1 MKRIIGKIPAI
12 IAIIL
17 GLVCFGYLIASEVVA
32 KNPALG
38 PQPGSPAITPEHAC
52 FATGYILSVVSVFPF
67 VVEGIC
73 SIVRAAC
80 GTSKREN
87 IPNIISAVLTFCM
100 IPMSG
105 MTPPAVWFSYYAVAC
120 AAELVFIIL
129 HCKKKTAYSG

>member
-38 PQPGSPAITPEHAC
+38 PQPSSPAITPEHAC

-87 IPNIISAVLTFCM
+87 IPNTDLSAR
-100 IPMSG
+100 P
-105 MTPPAVWFSYYAVAC
+105 
-120 AAELVFIIL
+120 E
-129 HCKKKTAYSG
+129 

>member
-1 MKRIIGKIPAI
+1 MKRILGKIPAI
-12 IAIIL
+12 VAIIL

-38 PQPGSPAITPEHAC
+38 SQPSSPAITPEHAC
-52 FATGYILSVVSVFPF
+52 FATGYVLSVVSVLPF

-100 IPMSG
+100 IPMAG
-105 MTPPAVWFSYYAVAC
+105 MTPPSAWFPYYAVAC
-120 AAELVFIIL
+120 AAELVFVIL
-129 HCKKKTAYSG
+129 HCKKNATHPD

>member
-1 MKRIIGKIPAI
+1 MD
-12 IAIIL
+12 
-17 GLVCFGYLIASEVVA
+17 LVTLSCPTFTPS
-32 KNPALG
+32 
-38 PQPGSPAITPEHAC
+38 SPAITPEHAC

-73 SIVRAAC
+73 SIVHAAC

>member
-38 PQPGSPAITPEHAC
+38 PQPSSPAITPEHAC

-129 HCKKKTAYSG
+129 HFKKKTAYSG

>member
-38 PQPGSPAITPEHAC
+38 PQPSSPAITPEHAC

-120 AAELVFIIL
+120 SAELVFIIL

>member
-38 PQPGSPAITPEHAC
+38 PQPSSPAITPEHAC

-120 AAELVFIIL
+120 AAELVFIIF
-129 HCKKKTAYSG
+129 HCKKKNAYSG

>member
-38 PQPGSPAITPEHAC
+38 PQPSSPAITPEHAC

>member
-38 PQPGSPAITPEHAC
+38 PQPSSPAITPEHAC

-105 MTPPAVWFSYYAVAC
+105 MTPPTVWFSYYAVAC

>member
-52 FATGYILSVVSVFPF
+52 FATGY
-67 VVEGIC
+67 
-73 SIVRAAC
+73 
-80 GTSKREN
+80 GTAQS
-87 IPNIISAVLTFCM
+87 PVPLGGT
-100 IPMSG
+100 
-105 MTPPAVWFSYYAVAC
+105 
-120 AAELVFIIL
+120 
-129 HCKKKTAYSG
+129 

>member
-1 MKRIIGKIPAI
+1 MKRIIGKIHAI

-38 PQPGSPAITPEHAC
+38 PQPSSPAITPEHAC

>member
-1 MKRIIGKIPAI
+1 MKRILGKIPAI

-32 KNPALG
+32 KVNPVTD
-38 PQPGSPAITPEHAC
+38 PQPITPEHAC
-52 FATGYILSVVSVFPF
+52 FMTGYILSVVSVFPF

-80 GTSKREN
+80 GTIKREN

>member
-38 PQPGSPAITPEHAC
+38 PQPSSPAITPEHAC
-52 FATGYILSVVSVFPF
+52 FTTGYILSVVSVFPF